1 MNDQLQRASHHN
13 HKYCRNK
20 HHHHHQNLTNK
31 DIHREQPAQESES
44 RCPAGSLLSP
54 GYNQGDDDDDGD
66 VEEGEEDDGDDD
78 DEEQDEDEDDN
89 CRVHQSDTG
98 RSF

>member
-1 MNDQLQRASHHN
+1 MNDQLQRVSHHN

-31 DIHREQPAQESES
+31 DNHREQPAQESES

-54 GYNQGDDDDDGD
+54 GYHEGGDDDGD
-66 VEEGEEDDGDDD
+66 EEGED
-78 DEEQDEDEDDN
+78 DE
-89 CRVHQSDTG
+89 
-98 RSF
+98 